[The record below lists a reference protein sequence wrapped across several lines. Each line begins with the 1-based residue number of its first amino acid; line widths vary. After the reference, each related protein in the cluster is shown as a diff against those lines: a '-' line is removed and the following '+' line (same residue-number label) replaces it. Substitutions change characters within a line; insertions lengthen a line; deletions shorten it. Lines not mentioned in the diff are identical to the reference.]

1 MRGSRRVWPRNRP
14 VGATH
19 ATGAAP
25 APGAARLAQHVR
37 TLGRGPG
44 RSRSLSFAEARDAMA
59 VILGGEAA
67 PEAVGALLMLMR
79 FRGETPDEIAGFV
92 AALRDT
98 LPVWSGTRPGLDWPC
113 YAAGRSRGLPWFLLA
128 ARVLAATGTPVL
140 LHGPAG
146 RGGVPASVPAALAAA
161 GIPRAA
167 DPAEAAAHLAAGG
180 IAFLPLHAISADAQ
194 RLLDLRAVLGLR
206 SAVNTTLRMS
216 NPAGA
221 AASVQGVFHP
231 PYRGLQQGAA
241 MILGDAS
248 TLVIKGGGGEFERHP
263 SKAVSLWGQKAG
275 AAWSGTAPAL
285 LPETAQRLADG
296 PGADDPA
303 ALTRLWSGEDDDRF
317 AAAIVTGTLALAL
330 LALGRAATPE
340 AADAAAAALWADRH
354 ALTPA

>member
-1 MRGSRRVWPRNRP
+1 

-19 ATGAAP
+19 ATGAVP

-44 RSRSLSFAEARDAMA
+44 RSRSLTFAEAEDAMA
-59 VILGGEAA
+59 VILGGKAA

-92 AALRDT
+92 AALRAT
-98 LPVWSGTRPGLDWPC
+98 LPAWPALDWPC

-140 LHGPAG
+140 FHGPAG

-167 DPAEAAAHLAAGG
+167 DPAEAAAHLSAGG

-221 AASVQGVFHP
+221 GASVQGVFHP

-241 MILGDAS
+241 MILDDAS

-263 SKAVSLWGQKAG
+263 SKAVSLWGARAG
-275 AAWSGTAPAL
+275 SVWSGTAPAL

-296 PGADDPA
+296 PGDNDPA
-303 ALTRLWSGEDDDRF
+303 ALTRLWSGAEDDRF

-340 AADAAAAALWADRH
+340 AADAEAAALWAGRH

>member
-1 MRGSRRVWPRNRP
+1 M
-14 VGATH
+14 GATH

-25 APGAARLAQHVR
+25 VPAATRLAAHVR

-44 RSRSLSFAEARDAMA
+44 RSRSLSFAEASDAMA
-59 VILGGEAA
+59 VILGGAAA

-92 AALRDT
+92 AGLRAT
-98 LPVWSGTRPGLDWPC
+98 LPDWPGLRPALDWPC

-128 ARVLAATGTPVL
+128 AKVLAATGTPVL

-146 RGGVPASVPAALAAA
+146 RAGVPASVPAALAAA
-161 GIPRAA
+161 GIPCAA
-167 DPAEAAAHLAAGG
+167 DRAEAAGHLATGG
-180 IAFLPLHAISADAQ
+180 IAFLALDAISPDAQ

-221 AASVQGVFHP
+221 GASVQGVFHP
-231 PYRGLQQGAA
+231 PYRALQQGAA

-263 SKAVSLWGQKAG
+263 SKAISLWGQRAG
-275 AAWSGTAPAL
+275 AAWNATAPAL

-303 ALTRLWSGEDDDRF
+303 ALAGLWSGADPDRF
-317 AAAIVTGTLALAL
+317 ATAIVTGTLALAL

-340 AADAAAAALWADRH
+340 AADAEAAALWADRH
-354 ALTPA
+354 ALSPA

>member
-1 MRGSRRVWPRNRP
+1 MG
-14 VGATH
+14 GTH
-19 ATGAAP
+19 STSGPP
-25 APGAARLAQHVR
+25 APGAARLAAHVR

-44 RSRSLSFAEARDAMA
+44 RSRSLTFEEAADAMT

-79 FRGETPDEIAGFV
+79 YRGETPQEIAGFV
-92 AALRDT
+92 AAIRPA
-98 LPVWSGTRPGLDWPC
+98 LPEWKGTRPALDWPC
-113 YAAGRSRGLPWFLLA
+113 YAAGRSRGLPWFLLSA
-128 ARVLAATGTPVL
+128 KVLAATGTAVL

-146 RGGVPASVPAALAAA
+146 RGGVPASVPAALDAA
-161 GIPRAA
+161 GIPRAGN
-167 DPAEAAAHLAAGG
+167 PAEAAAHLAAGG
-180 IAFLPLHAISADAQ
+180 IAFLPLHAIAPGAQ

-231 PYRGLQQGAA
+231 PYRALQQGAS
-241 MILGDAS
+241 MLLGDAS

-263 SKAVSLWGQKAG
+263 SKAISLWGQRAG
-275 AAWSGTAPAL
+275 VGWTATAPAL

-303 ALTRLWSGEDDDRF
+303 ALRGLWEGAERDRF
-317 AAAIVTGTLALAL
+317 AEAIVTGTLALAL
-330 LALGRAATPE
+330 LALGRAETAE
-340 AADAAAAALWADRH
+340 AADGLAAGLWARRH
-354 ALTPA
+354 ELLAA